1 MIVNSSN
8 PVHETM
14 PNRKSSALN
23 AFLAALL
30 GLGSCTVTSGWVF
43 DSEHGWDYFWLPIVV
58 CVAVTVLTFNLMAS
72 LDDAPE
78 DVAGPGGAEPQAV
91 PSEDRSATTSST
103 SSGAPPVLAFFGVVS
118 AAFGA
123 LAGADGGFLSALACA
138 VGFGV
143 IGLVIGLPATAVL
156 SIARRLT
163 GNKR

>member
-1 MIVNSSN
+1 
-8 PVHETM
+8 M

-30 GLGSCTVTSGWVF
+30 GLGSCTVSSAWAF
-43 DSEHGWDYFWLPIVV
+43 DSERGWDYFWLPIVV

-72 LDDAPE
+72 LDNDAPE
-78 DVAGPGGAEPQAV
+78 DVAGPTGIEPQAV
-91 PSEDRSATTSST
+91 PSDDRSATTSST
-103 SSGAPPVLAFFGVVS
+103 SSGAPAVLGFFGVVS